1 MKQYSLN
8 ILGKIIFLIC
18 HVPHLSFTTLGVN
31 FFFSTL
37 NSLLCLTI
45 SLQLM
50 VDVLDIKRLSNGVV
64 SWKVS
69 QFINANQTLFVT
81 QLPTILCNNI
91 WYISLSFGLAVM
103 WVVNGEC
110 VAIFYCIYIY
120 NASKHWNYVVQ

>member
-31 FFFSTL
+31 FFFSTP
-37 NSLLCLTI
+37 NSLLCLTT

-64 SWKVS
+64 S
-69 QFINANQTLFVT
+69 
-81 QLPTILCNNI
+81 
-91 WYISLSFGLAVM
+91 
-103 WVVNGEC
+103 
-110 VAIFYCIYIY
+110 
-120 NASKHWNYVVQ
+120 